1 MDVFE
6 LDRSPQGRVK
16 WVTQL
21 SMFVLRLP
29 NMKKSDIIYFFENPE
44 DIPLKTLD
52 QVRILIEEGSGV
64 GTSWVK
70 ENLRDAFLIGY
81 AEHEGEVVGTST
93 HKYPK
98 EEYRKKI
105 EAVTGLDLA
114 GYLERGYTAVRPEYR
129 DLGIGGRLIRGLI
142 EKSES
147 KKIYVTIRMDNIP
160 PLKMT
165 YKEGMVLAGKFINE
179 RTGHEL
185 GVFASQPPP
194 LKKVA

>member
-1 MDVFE
+1 
-6 LDRSPQGRVK
+6 
-16 WVTQL
+16 
-21 SMFVLRLP
+21 
-29 NMKKSDIIYFFENPE
+29 MKKSDIIYRFEKPE
-44 DIPLKTLD
+44 EIPSRILD
-52 QVRILIEEGSGV
+52 QIRNLIEACGGV

-70 ENLRDAFLIGY
+70 ENLRDAFIIGY
-81 AEHEGEVVGTST
+81 AEHHGKVVGTST

-105 EAVTGLDLA
+105 ETVTGLNLT
-114 GYLERGYTAVRPEYR
+114 GYLERGYTAVKAEYR

-142 EKSES
+142 EKSENE
-147 KKIYVTIRMDNIP
+147 KVYVTIRMDNVP

-185 GVFASQPPP
+185 GLFANVRPP
-194 LKKVA
+194 KKS

>member
-1 MDVFE
+1 
-6 LDRSPQGRVK
+6 
-16 WVTQL
+16 
-21 SMFVLRLP
+21 
-29 NMKKSDIIYFFENPE
+29 MKKSDIIYRFEKPE
-44 DIPLKTLD
+44 EIPSRILD
-52 QVRILIEEGSGV
+52 QIRNLIEACGGV

-70 ENLRDAFLIGY
+70 ENLRDAFIIGY
-81 AEHEGEVVGTST
+81 AEHDGKVVGTST

-105 EAVTGLDLA
+105 ETVTGLNLT
-114 GYLERGYTAVRPEYR
+114 GYLERGYTAVKADYR

-142 EKSES
+142 EKSENE
-147 KKIYVTIRMDNIP
+147 KVYVTIRMDNVP

-185 GVFASQPPP
+185 GLFANVRPP
-194 LKKVA
+194 KKS

>member
-1 MDVFE
+1 
-6 LDRSPQGRVK
+6 
-16 WVTQL
+16 
-21 SMFVLRLP
+21 
-29 NMKKSDIIYFFENPE
+29 MKKSDIIYFFEKPE
-44 DIPLKTLD
+44 EIPPKALD
-52 QVRILIEEGSGV
+52 QVRILIEKGSGV

-105 EAVTGLDLA
+105 ETVTGLDLS

-142 EKSES
+142 EKSGN
-147 KKIYVTIRMDNIP
+147 KKIYVTIRMDNIS

-165 YKEGMVLAGKFINE
+165 YKEGMVLAATFVNE
-179 RTGHEL
+179 RTDHEL
-185 GVFASQPPP
+185 GVFANVMPPRKYTGQKG
-194 LKKVA
+194 LD

>member
-1 MDVFE
+1 M
-6 LDRSPQGRVK
+6 
-16 WVTQL
+16 
-21 SMFVLRLP
+21 RLP
-29 NMKKSDIIYFFENPE
+29 NMKKSDIIYFFEKPE

-81 AEHEGEVVGTST
+81 AEHEGGVVGTST

-105 EAVTGLDLA
+105 EAVTGLDFA

-129 DLGIGGRLIRGLI
+129 DLGIGGKLIRGLI
-142 EKSES
+142 EKSED
-147 KKIYVTIRMDNIP
+147 KKVYVTIRMDNIP

-165 YKEGMVLAGKFINE
+165 YKEGMILAATFVNE

-185 GVFASQPPP
+185 GVFANVMPPRKYP
-194 LKKVA
+194 GQKGIG

>member
-1 MDVFE
+1 
-6 LDRSPQGRVK
+6 
-16 WVTQL
+16 
-21 SMFVLRLP
+21 
-29 NMKKSDIIYFFENPE
+29 MKKSDIIYFFEKPE
-44 DIPLKTLD
+44 EIPLKTLD

-81 AEHEGEVVGTST
+81 AEHRGEVVGTST
-93 HKYPK
+93 HKHPK

-105 EAVTGLDLA
+105 EAVTGLDLT
-114 GYLERGYTAVRPEYR
+114 GYLERGYTAVKTEYR

-142 EKSES
+142 EKSDNE
-147 KKIYVTIRMDNIP
+147 KVYVTIRMDNIS

-165 YKEGMVLAGKFINE
+165 YKEGMVLVATFVNE

-185 GVFASQPPP
+185 GVFANMIPPRKYP
-194 LKKVA
+194 GQKGIG